1 MRLPYPRAAV
11 AVTALRT
18 CGAGVRQFLLAQRT
32 KPPSAGAWMLPGG
45 KIELGETALHAAAR
59 ELSEE
64 TGLAAPAVRFH
75 PIAFAHTDVIDARPR
90 PGGEDGARRFH
101 YYLVHVFAR
110 GARFA
115 ESFDRV
121 SSLVTPLPRARHSR

>member
-1 MRLPYPRAAV
+1 MLLPYPRAAV

-59 ELSEE
+59 ELREE
-64 TGLAAPAVRFH
+64 TALAAPAVRFH
-75 PIAFAHTDVIDARPR
+75 PLARSHGRDRR
-90 PGGEDGARRFH
+90 PAATRRRGRRRRFH
-101 YYLVHVFAR
+101 YCLVHVFAR
-110 GARFA
+110 GAR
-115 ESFDRV
+115 
-121 SSLVTPLPRARHSR
+121 LPNHSTGSRTRHLSRARHSR